1 MENSKKKIYTKIMLI
16 MVFTVILVFLINI
29 VVQSSTG
36 KSLIE
41 LIFQQKKN
49 SSDIEPCGTPIPSN
63 SLIPRE
69 TVLNEIS
76 DDVFMD
82 YKYIVDYSP
91 LSVDESS
98 ESEKYYIDFKRKEV
112 TKYWS
117 DGWLDDIDS
126 GSDKKIIDD
135 SVSNKLMRLLKEIDD
150 ERNYRGLDHI
160 ETNEENKEKLYCF
173 EYDNNELFAELKN
186 VFK

>member
-1 MENSKKKIYTKIMLI
+1 MENSNKKIYTKIMLI

-41 LIFQQKKN
+41 LIFQQKEN
-49 SSDIEPCGTPIPSN
+49 NSDI
-63 SLIPRE
+63 
-69 TVLNEIS
+69 

-112 TKYWS
+112 TNYWS
-117 DGWLDDIDS
+117 YGWLDDIDS
-126 GSDKKIIDD
+126 DSDKKIIDD
-135 SVSNKLMRLLKEIDD
+135 SVSNKLMSLLKEIDD

-160 ETNEENKEKLYCF
+160 ETNEENKEKLYYF
-173 EYDNNELFAELKN
+173 EYDDNELFAELKN